1 MIRLRP
7 ALRLLPA
14 LLLVFALSGCDSG
27 GGGGGGTSLSD
38 LSLEAEGPSGT
49 GVSVT
54 RTFFYSEGGSPCVA
68 IRSGL
73 GPSIPDVPF
82 SQPVDP
88 PSDITCDSEPGD
100 FDGVRVSLSPI
111 GGGSP
116 DLTVRLLSDG
126 NQIDEATE
134 PTSTNNVSRWVVEA
148 GEVRSLGDLAG
159 R

>member
-7 ALRLLPA
+7 ALRLLPV
-14 LLLVFALSGCDSG
+14 LLLVLALSGCDSG
-27 GGGGGGTSLSD
+27 GSGGTSLSD
-38 LSLEAEGPSGT
+38 LSLEVEGPSGT

-54 RTFFYSEGGSPCVA
+54 RTFFYSEGGSSCVA

-82 SQPVDP
+82 NQPVDP
-88 PSDITCDSEPGD
+88 PSDITCDSDPGD

-116 DLTVRLLSDG
+116 DLTVRLLSG
-126 NQIDEATE
+126 GEQIDEATE
-134 PTSTNNVSRWVVEA
+134 PTSTNNISQWVVEA
-148 GEVRSLGDLAG
+148 GEVRSLGDIAG